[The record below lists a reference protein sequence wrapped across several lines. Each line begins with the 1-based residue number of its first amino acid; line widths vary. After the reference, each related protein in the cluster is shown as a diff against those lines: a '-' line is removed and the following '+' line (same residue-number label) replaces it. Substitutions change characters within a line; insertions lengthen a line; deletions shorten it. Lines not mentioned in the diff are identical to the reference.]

1 MKRYICIILL
11 LTVLLSA
18 FSLPVAAENETID
31 GAVISESTD
40 ITIGAEDKIGEAID
54 EERLV
59 DIASFNCTYD
69 VDKKRIKLSGTLES
83 KVFADRSDS
92 TIAVYAVPPG
102 ASEYDV
108 VADKDSK
115 CLAEAPVSIKFEFS
129 FKASRIIDRY
139 SRYAVFLRSPDGEY
153 TLTTEAQYP
162 EVASDFEASN
172 NKKYY
177 KGLASEYSSVSTD
190 IQAGSAIIPLY
201 WDSIFSDSSSSS
213 LFMAADTEQFFFNK
227 ATIDKLDIAIRSMSL
242 SGTKIYLRI
251 LKRPQGDAELAG
263 EFGAQ
268 YLMPDVYDSNTVAK
282 IHAAITFLTERYN
295 GEVGSISGFIIGKG
309 WDVPDKYNYCTVD
322 SFEEYIDRCAAYAV
336 IVANA
341 ARTVEPSMDIA
352 IPLTGEGFS
361 EKSEDGEDNRFKTT
375 VESLLAYF
383 DNSIYGGINCSFLM
397 DTSETPLGITNGS
410 LEDGINVNRPNSEGL
425 FYAGAQTEFS
435 EYLSDI
441 DEKYRSCPKKY
452 IFVWSP
458 TKSISGNALAAAYAY
473 SYYILLADSTVSFFA
488 VDLTERSERL
498 DDISYIMKYIDTPE
512 GLKVTQNLTTF
523 FGRSSWSEIVSA
535 SVIAAYGVRYI
546 YDSPAEINSGKA
558 FAGDFAYFDFRD
570 TNLIERWY
578 EGAGCTNLKI
588 DYRDNSEKS
597 LRADLALDGTYRSSE
612 ILYIYSYPENMI
624 YTPYMRLRFHI
635 SDSAEDSLYEVKF
648 VFGSGDSRAEA
659 SAVVSGNEE
668 TEALI
673 DISQYA
679 VKHMIE
685 SIRVSVRSLDGS
697 SSECSLWIYDIY
709 GCSNDYTSEQ
719 LDDLIFLERD
729 KIRQHEEESD
739 DRALFGRVA
748 IALAIVIVTGA
759 IGFGL
764 FASFRREDKRA
775 ESDGDDSSG
784 A

>member
-1 MKRYICIILL
+1 MKRYISVILL
-11 LTVLLSA
+11 IAVFLSA
-18 FSLPVAAENETID
+18 FSLPVAAEAETLED
-31 GAVISESTD
+31 NSASESAD
-40 ITIGAEDKIGEAID
+40 STINAEKENSEEAD
-54 EERLV
+54 DDALV
-59 DIASFNCTYD
+59 DVASFNCIYD
-69 VDKKRIKLSGTLES
+69 AEVKRIKLSGTLES

-92 TIAVYAVPPG
+92 TIAIYAVPPG

-108 VADKDSK
+108 VADGNSE
-115 CLAEAPVSIKFEFS
+115 CLAEAPVSIKFDFS

-190 IQAGSAIIPLY
+190 IQAGSTIIPLY
-201 WDSIFSDSSSSS
+201 WDSIFSDSSSST
-213 LFMAADTEQFFFNK
+213 LFMVAGTEQFFFNK

-251 LKRPQGDAELAG
+251 LKRPQGDADLAG
-263 EFGAQ
+263 AFGAQ
-268 YLMPDVYDSNTVAK
+268 YLMPDVYDSETVKK
-282 IHAAITFLTERYN
+282 IHAAITFLTERYS
-295 GEVGSISGFIIGKG
+295 GEEGGISGFIIGKG
-309 WDVPDKYNYCTVD
+309 WDDPDQYNYCTAD
-322 SFEEYIDRCAAYAV
+322 SFEEYIDRCTAYAV

-341 ARTVEPSMDIA
+341 ARTVEPSIDIA
-352 IPLTGEGFS
+352 IPLTGEGLS
-361 EKSEDGEDNRFKTT
+361 QKSENGESNRFKKT

-397 DTSETPLGITNGS
+397 DTSETPLGITNES
-410 LEDGINVNRPNSEGL
+410 LRDGINVDHPNPEGL

-458 TKSISGNALAAAYAY
+458 DKNISGNALAAAYAY

-488 VDLTERSERL
+488 LDLTEKSEL
-498 DDISYIMKYIDTPE
+498 LEDISYIMKYIDTNE
-512 GLKVTQNLTTF
+512 GLEVTQNLTAF

-535 SVIAAYGVRYI
+535 SVIAAHGVRYI
-546 YDSPAEINSGKA
+546 YDSPTEINSGKE
-558 FAGDFAYFDFRD
+558 FAGEFAYFDFRES
-570 TNLIERWY
+570 NLIESWY
-578 EGAGCTNLKI
+578 QGEGCANLKI
-588 DYRDNSEKS
+588 DYRGNSEKS

-612 ILYIYSYPENMI
+612 ILYIYGYPENMI

-635 SDSAEDSLYEVKF
+635 SDSSDDSLYEVKF
-648 VFGSGDSRAEA
+648 TFGNGESRAEA
-659 SAVVSGNEE
+659 SAVVNGNDD
-668 TEALI
+668 TEVLI

-679 VKHMIE
+679 VKYMIE

-697 SSECSLWIYDIY
+697 VNECSLWIYDIC

-719 LDDLIFLERD
+719 LDDLISLERD

-739 DRALFGRVA
+739 NRELFGRVA

-764 FASFRREDKRA
+764 FASFRREEKRA

-784 A
+784 S